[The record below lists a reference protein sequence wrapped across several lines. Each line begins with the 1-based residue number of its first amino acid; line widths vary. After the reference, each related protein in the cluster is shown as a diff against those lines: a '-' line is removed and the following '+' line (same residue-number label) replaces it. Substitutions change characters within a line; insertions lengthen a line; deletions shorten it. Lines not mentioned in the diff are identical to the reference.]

1 MVHEGSSP
9 RTCELSGLAQPN
21 LRAIAVTN
29 RSLDPAYGFS
39 VVWRS
44 VKPNRCIFV
53 QSRTYKETK
62 SRRLVGSAH
71 PTVGYSA

>member
-29 RSLDPAYGFS
+29 RCLDPAYRFS

-44 VKPNRCIFV
+44 VKLTAV
-53 QSRTYKETK
+53 LS
-62 SRRLVGSAH
+62 
-71 PTVGYSA
+71 